1 MRSLAKHLAT
11 VGAFVENL
19 SRKERPT
26 RPALCVLKNVVL
38 EAFHVIVAGVTA
50 SSIMLAMNAQEFVM
64 LMVSLQQID
73 TSVFP
78 TQMMT
83 YMRSLDALSGLP
95 GVQYEA
101 NHGFIIVLEVPHS
114 CITIAVRNS
123 HVSKPNGT
131 TNTTIS

>member
-1 MRSLAKHLAT
+1 
-11 VGAFVENL
+11 
-19 SRKERPT
+19 
-26 RPALCVLKNVVL
+26 
-38 EAFHVIVAGVTA
+38 
-50 SSIMLAMNAQEFVM
+50 MLAMNAQEFVM